1 MEAQIMPKVAGRL
14 VCSTIETLSPK
25 AECFH
30 TIVETPNDIG
40 LEKNMAKMVRMATV
54 AKNARTAKMDRM
66 ATIAKMTI
74 MAKIGKIV
82 TIATF
87 AKMVKKI
94 KMAKK
99 AKITEFSVECL
110 WRGVI
115 S

>member
-1 MEAQIMPKVAGRL
+1 MPKAAVRL
-14 VCSTIETLSPK
+14 VYYTIETLSPK
-25 AECFH
+25 AEFFH
-30 TIVETPNDIG
+30 TFVETPNDID
-40 LEKNMAKMVRMATV
+40 LEKKMAKGARIAKVARMAKM
-54 AKNARTAKMDRM
+54 AKM
-66 ATIAKMTI
+66 AI
-74 MAKIGKIV
+74 MAKISKIV